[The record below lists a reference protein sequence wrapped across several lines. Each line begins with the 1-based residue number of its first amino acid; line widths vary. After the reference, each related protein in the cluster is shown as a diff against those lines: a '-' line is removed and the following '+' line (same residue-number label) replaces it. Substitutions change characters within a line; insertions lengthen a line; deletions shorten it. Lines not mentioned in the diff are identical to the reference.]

1 MKQTLKEIN
10 YWVES
15 EVRKFALEAKTD
27 EVVSK
32 YTGIL
37 IPFGCNDTEDPWIIL
52 NCVEELSLI
61 FETKERA
68 PYKVVFEVCK

>member
-1 MKQTLKEIN
+1 LQ
-10 YWVES
+10 
-15 EVRKFALEAKTD
+15 AKTE

-32 YTGIL
+32 YAGIL
-37 IPFGCNDTEDPWIIL
+37 IPFGCNDTDDPWIIL

-68 PYKVVFEVCK
+68 PYKVVFEVCKQSEILNKL